1 MDPQLTWNLVTDVR
15 QVLEFPFMVNAFR
28 AGTIV
33 AVLTGLVGWFM
44 VIRKQSF
51 VGHTL
56 AVVGFPG
63 AAGAVL
69 IGVSAT
75 YGLFTFAV
83 VAALLIAVVPSHHS
97 GGYREESEVT
107 GTIQAFALACGFL
120 FLSLYGGFLSSVN
133 ALLFGTFLGITS
145 QQVLILLL
153 VSVAALVVLAVIARP
168 LLFASVD
175 PTVAAAQGVPVRLLS
190 AGFLV
195 LLGVAAAE
203 ASQITGTL
211 LVFALLVVPAATAQL
226 LTARPLL
233 SIGLTVALG
242 VGVTWLALFIAYF
255 VDYPIGFFLTT
266 IAFVVYLTV
275 ALGRKLVAAR

>member
-83 VAALLIAVVPSHHS
+83 VAALLIGVVPSHHS

-145 QQVLILLL
+145 EQVLILLL
-153 VSVAALVVLAVIARP
+153 VSVATLVVLAVIARP

-175 PTVAAAQGVPVRLLS
+175 PAVAAAQGVPVRLLS